1 MVTHVL
7 TAPTTPSM
15 TGSVMRSVR
24 GRPTVDMDV
33 AMDMGLG
40 IVMDMG
46 IVMVMDMDMDMDM
59 GTDRGMD
66 MAMDMGREKQNKQR
80 RTEQL
85 AVTAPGTL

>member
-15 TGSVMRSVR
+15 TGSVTRSAKER
-24 GRPTVDMDV
+24 LTVDMDTV
-33 AMDMGLG
+33 TDMD
-40 IVMDMG
+40 IVTDMG
-46 IVMVMDMDMDMDM
+46 IVMVMDTDMDMGM

-66 MAMDMGREKQNKQR
+66 MDMDMGREKQNKQR
-80 RTEQL
+80 RTEPL